1 MRIILT
7 TALVSALALPG
18 CGGGSGGSAYNPLN
32 WFGKSRNETVAPEA
46 KNALIPQKSR
56 FRRERAAP
64 EGVAVAQIL
73 ALSIEPAAGG
83 AILRVTGLAPTLGA
97 YDVRLVPE
105 FDLEI
110 DGPLQTLQYSLKTEY
125 STRSRPAAPQRSREL
140 TAAVFLSDEDLEGV
154 REIRVSG
161 AENARSIRR

>member
-18 CGGGSGGSAYNPLN
+18 CGGSSGGSAYNPLN

-46 KNALIPQKSR
+46 KNALIPKKSGL
-56 FRRERAAP
+56 RREQAAQ

-73 ALSIEPAAGG
+73 ALAIEPAAGG

-161 AENARSIRR
+161 AENARSVRR

>member
-18 CGGGSGGSAYNPLN
+18 CGGSSGGSDYNPLN

-46 KNALIPQKSR
+46 KNALIPKKSGL
-56 FRRERAAP
+56 RREQAAP

-73 ALSIEPAAGG
+73 ALAIEPAAGG
-83 AILRVTGLAPTLGA
+83 AILRVTGLSPTLGA

-110 DGPLQTLQYSLKTEY
+110 DGPLQTLEYSLKTEY

-161 AENARSIRR
+161 AENARSVRR

>member
-18 CGGGSGGSAYNPLN
+18 CGGSSGGSAYNPLN

-46 KNALIPQKSR
+46 TNALIPQKSA

-73 ALSIEPAAGG
+73 ALAIEPAAGG
-83 AILRVTGLAPTLGA
+83 AILRATGLSPTLGA

-105 FDLEI
+105 FDL
-110 DGPLQTLQYSLKTEY
+110 
-125 STRSRPAAPQRSREL
+125 
-140 TAAVFLSDEDLEGV
+140 
-154 REIRVSG
+154 
-161 AENARSIRR
+161 

>member
-32 WFGKSRNETVAPEA
+32 WFGKSRNATVAPEA
-46 KNALIPQKSR
+46 KNALIPQKSGL
-56 FRRERAAP
+56 RRERAAP
-64 EGVAVAQIL
+64 EGVTVAQIL
-73 ALSIEPAAGG
+73 ALAIEPAAGG
-83 AILRVTGLAPTLGA
+83 AILRVTGLSPTLGA

-110 DGPLQTLQYSLKTEY
+110 DGPLQTLEYSLKTEY

-161 AENARSIRR
+161 TENARSIRR

>member
-18 CGGGSGGSAYNPLN
+18 CGGSSGGSAYNPLN

-46 KNALIPQKSR
+46 KNALIPKKSGL
-56 FRRERAAP
+56 RREQAAR

-73 ALSIEPAAGG
+73 ALAIEPAAGG

-161 AENARSIRR
+161 AENARSVRR

>member
-18 CGGGSGGSAYNPLN
+18 CGGSSGGSAYNPLN

-46 KNALIPQKSR
+46 TNALIPQKSA

-73 ALSIEPAAGG
+73 ALAIEPAAGG
-83 AILRVTGLAPTLGA
+83 AILRATGLSPTLGA

-105 FDLEI
+105 FDLEV
-110 DGPLQTLQYSLKTEY
+110 DGPLQTLEYSLKTEY

-140 TAAVFLSDEDLEGV
+140 TAAVFISDEDLEGV
-154 REIRVSG
+154 RKIRVTG
-161 AENARSIRR
+161 AENARSVRR

>member
-18 CGGGSGGSAYNPLN
+18 CGGSSGGSAYNPLN

-46 KNALIPQKSR
+46 KNALIPKKSGL
-56 FRRERAAP
+56 RREQAAR

-73 ALSIEPAAGG
+73 ALAIEPAAGG

-140 TAAVFLSDEDLEGV
+140 TAAVFLYDEDLEGV

-161 AENARSIRR
+161 AENARSVRR

>member
-18 CGGGSGGSAYNPLN
+18 CGVSSGGSAYNPLN
-32 WFGKSRNETVAPEA
+32 WFGKSRNETFAPEA
-46 KNALIPQKSR
+46 KNPLIPKKSGLR
-56 FRRERAAP
+56 SEQAAP

-73 ALSIEPAAGG
+73 ALAIEPAAGG

-161 AENARSIRR
+161 AENARSVWR

>member
-18 CGGGSGGSAYNPLN
+18 CGGSSGGSAYNPLN
-32 WFGKSRNETVAPEA
+32 WFGKSRNETVAHEA
-46 KNALIPQKSR
+46 KNALMPKKSGL
-56 FRRERAAP
+56 RREQAAP

-73 ALSIEPAAGG
+73 ALAIEPAAGG

-140 TAAVFLSDEDLEGV
+140 TAAVFLSDEDLKGV

-161 AENARSIRR
+161 AENARSVRR

>member
-18 CGGGSGGSAYNPLN
+18 CGGSSGGSAYNPLN

-46 KNALIPQKSR
+46 KNALIPQKSG
-56 FRRERAAP
+56 FRRERAAL

>member
-18 CGGGSGGSAYNPLN
+18 CGGSSGGSAYNPLN

-46 KNALIPQKSR
+46 KNALIPKKSGL
-56 FRRERAAP
+56 RREQAAP

-73 ALSIEPAAGG
+73 ALAIEPAAGG

-140 TAAVFLSDEDLEGV
+140 TAAVFLSDEDLKGV

-161 AENARSIRR
+161 AENARSVWR

>member
-1 MRIILT
+1 MR
-7 TALVSALALPG
+7 AR
-18 CGGGSGGSAYNPLN
+18 GGGG
-32 WFGKSRNETVAPEA
+32 VA
-46 KNALIPQKSR
+46 R
-56 FRRERAAP
+56 DDAP

-161 AENARSIRR
+161 AENARSVRR

>member
-18 CGGGSGGSAYNPLN
+18 CGGSSGGSAYNPLN

-46 KNALIPQKSR
+46 TNALIPQKSA

-73 ALSIEPAAGG
+73 ALAIEPAAGG

-154 REIRVSG
+154 REIRDSG
-161 AENARSIRR
+161 AENARSVRR

>member
-18 CGGGSGGSAYNPLN
+18 CGGSSGGSAYNPLN

-46 KNALIPQKSR
+46 KNALIPKKSVL
-56 FRRERAAP
+56 RREQAAP

-73 ALSIEPAAGG
+73 ALAIEPAAGG

-161 AENARSIRR
+161 AENARSVRR

>member
-18 CGGGSGGSAYNPLN
+18 CGGSSGGSAYNPLN

-46 KNALIPQKSR
+46 TNALIPQKSA

-73 ALSIEPAAGG
+73 ALAIEPAAGG

-161 AENARSIRR
+161 AENARSVRR

>member
-18 CGGGSGGSAYNPLN
+18 CGGSSGGSAYNPLN

-46 KNALIPQKSR
+46 KNALIPKKSGL
-56 FRRERAAP
+56 RREQAAP

-73 ALSIEPAAGG
+73 ALAIEPAAGG

-105 FDLEI
+105 FDLAI
-110 DGPLQTLQYSLKTEY
+110 DGPLQTLEYSLKTEY

-161 AENARSIRR
+161 AENARSVRR

>member
-18 CGGGSGGSAYNPLN
+18 CGGSSGGSAYNPLN

-46 KNALIPQKSR
+46 KNALIPKKSGLL
-56 FRRERAAP
+56 REQAAP

-73 ALSIEPAAGG
+73 ALAIEPAAGG

-97 YDVRLVPE
+97 SDVRLVPE

-161 AENARSIRR
+161 AENARSVRR

>member
-18 CGGGSGGSAYNPLN
+18 CGGSSGGSAYNPLN

-46 KNALIPQKSR
+46 KNALIPKKSGL
-56 FRRERAAP
+56 RREQAAP

-73 ALSIEPAAGG
+73 ALAIEPAAGG

-97 YDVRLVPE
+97 SDVRLVPE

-125 STRSRPAAPQRSREL
+125 STRSRPAAPQRSSEL

-161 AENARSIRR
+161 AENARSVRR